1 MRLRSIEVD
10 ISNLDIGD
18 SIHVRDLNVPGVKI
32 LENELAVVVAVVPPR
47 GIELEAEAEA
57 KPAEEAQPSA
67 PSKPE
72 SE

>member
-1 MRLRSIEVD
+1 
-10 ISNLDIGD
+10 
-18 SIHVRDLNVPGVKI
+18 LNVPGVKI